1 MKAKAIKCAV
11 ISAVMIAMASAVT
24 LNAQSAAQIQFPYRC
39 SFEDPAENANW
50 VLNSPNQTDMCHDRW
65 YIGQATFTDGLNS
78 LYISCDDGN
87 TTNHGFTRN
96 VVVAYREIEITQAGY
111 YTFTFDWK
119 NDADEGSGLYFCL
132 IQKQKGAPQSIAGS
146 ATIPNDLYQSARPVT
161 REDGTTTTC
170 LRGTTTWEMAR
181 YSLQIQPQSLYVAF
195 VWQNAKTDTTFSPLG
210 ACIDNFQIVSSKC
223 SMPTELNI
231 ETGCDTVTLSW
242 YGTSA
247 EYSVEFKENGTQN
260 WRKTDG
266 ITQRSYRIIG
276 LAEGTYDFRVRGI
289 CNGTD
294 TSAYMTKNGVPVF
307 CAANHCIDYV
317 HLDNKEV
324 VTCYTGHA
332 GSTGFV
338 PCAPIDN
345 GADNIKSR
353 HTTYWVKNQYDPLT
367 DYGLKTIPD
376 GEFASVRLGNW
387 NVNREAERIEYK
399 YHVDSIDP
407 GILILKYAVVL
418 QDPEHP
424 EREQPYFQLTLLNEK
439 NQELDPTCGKAQ
451 FTADRDME
459 GWKTATPYSD
469 KDNVVTYKDWTTLGI
484 NLDDYKGQTIKI
496 RLTTQDCLQGAHF
509 GYAYFTLGCST
520 GTIESV
526 SCGAEED
533 QEIVA
538 PLGFD
543 YQWFKEYDADGN
555 PAEVSSTEREF
566 IVPRSD
572 DDPYHCRC
580 MFKENHGCYFDLHTI
595 VSPRFPLADF
605 VLEHCPENCENKYR
619 LRNKSHVILDYGD
632 SVVHTTDKVD
642 TYYWY
647 MEDGS
652 VITDESPLFTAANEG
667 DTVTVRLKV
676 GIADDECTD
685 EIEKQIIIPSIISE
699 PVTIDTTICASDFP
713 FYWESAVQWLG
724 EAGTHYDM
732 RKNYAGCD
740 SITILNLH
748 STPEIED
755 TYVDTTICY
764 GDSIVLTDTHGNMA
778 VYSTTGEYT
787 VSLLSEYR
795 CDSVIILSL
804 TVRDEVT
811 FTTEK
816 TDVKG
821 APNTGSI
828 TIKDAPEGYTYT
840 LNGQPN
846 ARLTGLGGG
855 TYEIVVIDSAGCMSD
870 PVEVFI
876 DQECIETDLDLSSA
890 LYACADDSVIVI
902 PCGFTAGAPTTY
914 RIEYGAAASDA
925 GFTEYEDT
933 FDVNEITIIVPDSCR
948 PGHYDATAVI
958 EDIICDEQRFPF
970 EFDIY
975 YAADI
980 VVQKWNNVLAVKNEK
995 YNGGYTFA
1003 AFQWY
1008 KDGAPLTGEIGSY
1021 YYAGEGETLDTA
1033 TTYHVVL
1040 TRADDGT
1047 SIATCP
1053 VTPTV
1058 KSDIS
1063 AYPQQTVVQAGAPL
1077 RVMNVKSAAR
1087 VSLWSVSGV
1096 YCSSW
1101 DVDGHNS
1108 DITAPL
1114 TQGAYIMVI
1123 ERNGER
1129 RQFKIL
1135 VM

>member
-1 MKAKAIKCAV
+1 M
-11 ISAVMIAMASAVT
+11 
-24 LNAQSAAQIQFPYRC
+24 
-39 SFEDPAENANW
+39 
-50 VLNSPNQTDMCHDRW
+50 
-65 YIGQATFTDGLNS
+65 
-78 LYISCDDGN
+78 
-87 TTNHGFTRN
+87 
-96 VVVAYREIEITQAGY
+96 
-111 YTFTFDWK
+111 
-119 NDADEGSGLYFCL
+119 
-132 IQKQKGAPQSIAGS
+132 
-146 ATIPNDLYQSARPVT
+146 
-161 REDGTTTTC
+161 
-170 LRGTTTWEMAR
+170 
-181 YSLQIQPQSLYVAF
+181 
-195 VWQNAKTDTTFSPLG
+195 
-210 ACIDNFQIVSSKC
+210 
-223 SMPTELNI
+223 
-231 ETGCDTVTLSW
+231 
-242 YGTSA
+242 
-247 EYSVEFKENGTQN
+247 
-260 WRKTDG
+260 
-266 ITQRSYRIIG
+266 
-276 LAEGTYDFRVRGI
+276 
-289 CNGTD
+289 
-294 TSAYMTKNGVPVF
+294 
-307 CAANHCIDYV
+307 
-317 HLDNKEV
+317 
-324 VTCYTGHA
+324 
-332 GSTGFV
+332 
-338 PCAPIDN
+338 
-345 GADNIKSR
+345 
-353 HTTYWVKNQYDPLT
+353 
-367 DYGLKTIPD
+367 
-376 GEFASVRLGNW
+376 
-387 NVNREAERIEYK
+387 
-399 YHVDSIDP
+399 
-407 GILILKYAVVL
+407 
-418 QDPEHP
+418 
-424 EREQPYFQLTLLNEK
+424 
-439 NQELDPTCGKAQ
+439 
-451 FTADRDME
+451 
-459 GWKTATPYSD
+459 
-469 KDNVVTYKDWTTLGI
+469 
-484 NLDDYKGQTIKI
+484 
-496 RLTTQDCLQGAHF
+496 
-509 GYAYFTLGCST
+509 
-520 GTIESV
+520 
-526 SCGAEED
+526 
-533 QEIVA
+533 
-538 PLGFD
+538 
-543 YQWFKEYDADGN
+543 
-555 PAEVSSTEREF
+555 
-566 IVPRSD
+566 
-572 DDPYHCRC
+572 
-580 MFKENHGCYFDLHTI
+580 
-595 VSPRFPLADF
+595 
-605 VLEHCPENCENKYR
+605 
-619 LRNKSHVILDYGD
+619 
-632 SVVHTTDKVD
+632 
-642 TYYWY
+642 
-647 MEDGS
+647 
-652 VITDESPLFTAANEG
+652 
-667 DTVTVRLKV
+667 
-676 GIADDECTD
+676 
-685 EIEKQIIIPSIISE
+685 
-699 PVTIDTTICASDFP
+699 
-713 FYWESAVQWLG
+713 QWLG

-890 LYACADDSVIVI
+890 LYACADDSAIVI

-933 FDVNEITIIVPDSCR
+933 FDVDEITIIVPDSCR

-1021 YYAGEGETLDTA
+1021 YYAGEGEALDTA
-1033 TTYHVVL
+1033 AIYHVVL